1 MFKNIVFP
9 KKNFKKGSVI
19 IAGAGPGDPKLLTL
33 KVYNCIKY
41 ADVIIYDGLVN
52 IDILK
57 NSGKKTNLIFAG
69 KSFTNKSC
77 TQQQIIS
84 WMISHAKKEKRVL
97 RLKGGDPLV
106 FGRGAEEVESL
117 KKNKIPFQIFPG
129 ITASQQA
136 LRYASDNNNN
146 NKINEFCLITGHK
159 AINSVLPRLDYKK
172 ISNIDG
178 KIIVYMGLSQIKEI
192 AKELIGNG
200 KKKETVVE
208 IIKNVSLASEEK
220 VITSLVKCSKENLKF
235 GLTPPV
241 IIIIN

>member
-1 MFKNIVFP
+1 MFKNIIFP
-9 KKNFKKGSVI
+9 KKIFKKGSVI

-52 IDILK
+52 TDILK
-57 NSGKKTNLIFAG
+57 NSSKKTNLIFAG

-106 FGRGAEEVESL
+106 FGRGAEEVEAL

-129 ITASQQA
+129 ITASQHA
-136 LRYASDNNNN
+136 LRYASDDD
-146 NKINEFCLITGHK
+146 KINEFCLITGHK
-159 AINSVLPRLDYKK
+159 AINSELPRLDYKK

-235 GLTPPV
+235 GLSPPV

>member
-9 KKNFKKGSVI
+9 KKSFKKGSVI

-52 IDILK
+52 EDILK
-57 NSGKKTNLIFAG
+57 NSSKKTDLIFAG

-129 ITASQQA
+129 VTASQQA
-136 LRYASDNNNN
+136 LRYTSDDN

-159 AINSVLPRLDYKK
+159 AIDSDLPRLDYKK
-172 ISNIDG
+172 ISKIDG
-178 KIIVYMGLSQIKEI
+178 KIIIYMGLSQIKEI

-208 IIKNVSLASEEK
+208 IIKNVSLASQEK

>member
-9 KKNFKKGSVI
+9 KKSFKKGSVI

-33 KVYNCIKY
+33 KVYNCIKH

-52 IDILK
+52 TDILK
-57 NSGKKTNLIFAG
+57 NASKKTNLIFAG

-84 WMISHAKKEKRVL
+84 WMISHAIKEKRVL

-106 FGRGAEEVESL
+106 FGRGAEEVEAL

-129 ITASQQA
+129 ITASQHA
-136 LRYASDNNNN
+136 LRYASDDD

-159 AINSVLPRLDYKK
+159 AINSELPRLDYKK

-235 GLTPPV
+235 GLSPPV

>member
-1 MFKNIVFP
+1 M
-9 KKNFKKGSVI
+9 
-19 IAGAGPGDPKLLTL
+19 
-33 KVYNCIKY
+33 
-41 ADVIIYDGLVN
+41 
-52 IDILK
+52 
-57 NSGKKTNLIFAG
+57 
-69 KSFTNKSC
+69 
-77 TQQQIIS
+77 
-84 WMISHAKKEKRVL
+84 L

-146 NKINEFCLITGHK
+146 KINEFCLITGHK
-159 AINSVLPRLDYKK
+159 AIDSDLPRLDYKK
-172 ISNIDG
+172 ISKIDG
-178 KIIVYMGLSQIKEI
+178 KIIIYMGLSQIKEI

-208 IIKNVSLASEEK
+208 IIKNVSLASQEK

>member
-1 MFKNIVFP
+1 MDDISR
-9 KKNFKKGSVI
+9 KKK
-19 IAGAGPGDPKLLTL
+19 
-33 KVYNCIKY
+33 
-41 ADVIIYDGLVN
+41 
-52 IDILK
+52 
-57 NSGKKTNLIFAG
+57 
-69 KSFTNKSC
+69 
-77 TQQQIIS
+77 
-84 WMISHAKKEKRVL
+84 KRVL

-129 ITASQQA
+129 ITASQHA
-136 LRYASDNNNN
+136 LRYASDDD

-159 AINSVLPRLDYKK
+159 AINSELPRLDYKK

-178 KIIVYMGLSQIKEI
+178 KIIIYMGLSQIKEI

>member
-9 KKNFKKGSVI
+9 KKSFKKGSVI

-52 IDILK
+52 VDILK
-57 NSGKKTNLIFAG
+57 NSSKKTDLIFAG

-136 LRYASDNNNN
+136 LNYLSDGN
-146 NKINEFCLITGHK
+146 NKINEFCLMTGHK
-159 AINSVLPRLDYKK
+159 AIDSQLPRFDYKK
-172 ISNIDG
+172 ISKING
-178 KIIVYMGLSQIKEI
+178 KIIIYMGLSQIKEI
-192 AKELIGNG
+192 AKKLIANG
-200 KKKETVVE
+200 KRKETVVQ
-208 IIKNVSLASEEK
+208 IIKDVSLPSQK
-220 VITSLVKCSKENLKF
+220 KIVTNLFKCSKEKAKF

>member
-1 MFKNIVFP
+1 MFKNIIFP
-9 KKNFKKGSVI
+9 KKSFKKGSVI

-52 IDILK
+52 TDILK
-57 NSGKKTNLIFAG
+57 NSSKKTNLIFAG

-106 FGRGAEEVESL
+106 FGRGAEEVEAL

-129 ITASQQA
+129 ITASQHA
-136 LRYASDNNNN
+136 LRYASDDD

-159 AINSVLPRLDYKK
+159 AINSELPRLDYKK

-208 IIKNVSLASEEK
+208 IIKNVSLASEKK

-235 GLTPPV
+235 GLSPPV
-241 IIIIN
+241 IIVIN

>member
-1 MFKNIVFP
+1 MFKNIIFP
-9 KKNFKKGSVI
+9 KKSFKKGSVI

-136 LRYASDNNNN
+136 LNYLSDGN
-146 NKINEFCLITGHK
+146 NKINEFCLMTGHK
-159 AINSVLPRLDYKK
+159 AIDSQLPRFDYKK
-172 ISNIDG
+172 ISKING
-178 KIIVYMGLSQIKEI
+178 KIIIYMGLSQIKEI
-192 AKELIGNG
+192 AKKLIANG
-200 KKKETVVE
+200 KRKETVVQ
-208 IIKNVSLASEEK
+208 IIKDVSLPSQK
-220 VITSLVKCSKENLKF
+220 KIVTNLFKCSKEKAKF

>member
-1 MFKNIVFP
+1 MFKNIIFP
-9 KKNFKKGSVI
+9 KKSFKKGSVI

-52 IDILK
+52 TDILK
-57 NSGKKTNLIFAG
+57 NASKKTNLIFAG

-129 ITASQQA
+129 ITASQHA
-136 LRYASDNNNN
+136 LRYASDDDD
-146 NKINEFCLITGHK
+146 KINEFCLITGHK
-159 AINSVLPRLDYKK
+159 AINSELPRLDYKK

-235 GLTPPV
+235 GLSPPV

>member
-9 KKNFKKGSVI
+9 KKSFKKGSVI

-77 TQQQIIS
+77 TQQQIIM

-136 LRYASDNNNN
+136 LNYLSDSN
-146 NKINEFCLITGHK
+146 NKINEFCLMTGHK
-159 AINSVLPRLDYKK
+159 AIDSQLPRFDYKK
-172 ISNIDG
+172 ISKING
-178 KIIVYMGLSQIKEI
+178 KIIIYMGLSQIKEI
-192 AKELIGNG
+192 AKKLIANG

-208 IIKNVSLASEEK
+208 IIKNVSLASQEK

>member
-1 MFKNIVFP
+1 MFKNIIFP
-9 KKNFKKGSVI
+9 KKSFKKGSVI

-52 IDILK
+52 TDILK
-57 NSGKKTNLIFAG
+57 NSSKKTNLIFAG

-106 FGRGAEEVESL
+106 FGRGAEEVEAL

-129 ITASQQA
+129 ITASQHA
-136 LRYASDNNNN
+136 LRYASDDD
-146 NKINEFCLITGHK
+146 KINEFCLITGHK
-159 AINSVLPRLDYKK
+159 AINSELPRLDYKK

-235 GLTPPV
+235 GLSPPV

>member
-1 MFKNIVFP
+1 MFKNIFFP
-9 KKNFKKGSVI
+9 KKSFKKGSVI

-52 IDILK
+52 KNILK
-57 NSGKKTNLIFAG
+57 NSGEKTNLIFAG

-84 WMISHAKKEKRVL
+84 WMISHAKKGKRVL
-97 RLKGGDPLV
+97 RLKGGDPLI

-117 KKNKIPFQIFPG
+117 KKRKIPFQIFPG
-129 ITASQQA
+129 ITASQRA
-136 LRYASDNNNN
+136 LSFASNDI
-146 NKINEFCLITGHK
+146 NKVNEFCLITGHK
-159 AINSVLPRLDYKK
+159 AIDSELPRLDYKK
-172 ISNIDG
+172 ISKIDG
-178 KIIVYMGLSQIKEI
+178 KIIIYMGLSQIKEI
-192 AKELIGNG
+192 AKELIRNG
-200 KKKETVVE
+200 RKKETVVE
-208 IIKNVSLASEEK
+208 IIKNVSLASQEK

>member
-1 MFKNIVFP
+1 MFKNIIFP
-9 KKNFKKGSVI
+9 KKSFKKGSVI

-52 IDILK
+52 VDILK
-57 NSGKKTNLIFAG
+57 NSSKKTDLIFAG

-136 LRYASDNNNN
+136 LNYLSDGN
-146 NKINEFCLITGHK
+146 NKINEFCLMTGHK
-159 AINSVLPRLDYKK
+159 AIDSQLPRFDYKK
-172 ISNIDG
+172 ISKING
-178 KIIVYMGLSQIKEI
+178 KIIIYMGLSQIKEI
-192 AKELIGNG
+192 AKKLIANG
-200 KKKETVVE
+200 KRKETVVQ
-208 IIKNVSLASEEK
+208 IIKDVSLPSQK
-220 VITSLVKCSKENLKF
+220 KIVTNLFKCSKEKAKF

>member
-1 MFKNIVFP
+1 MFKNIIFP
-9 KKNFKKGSVI
+9 KKSFKKGSVI

-52 IDILK
+52 TDILK
-57 NSGKKTNLIFAG
+57 NSSKKTNLIFAG

-106 FGRGAEEVESL
+106 FGRGAEEVEAL
-117 KKNKIPFQIFPG
+117 KKNKISFQIFPG
-129 ITASQQA
+129 ITASQHA
-136 LRYASDNNNN
+136 LRYASDDDD
-146 NKINEFCLITGHK
+146 KINEFCLITGHK
-159 AINSVLPRLDYKK
+159 AINSELPRLDYKK

-235 GLTPPV
+235 GLSPPV
-241 IIIIN
+241 IIVIN

>member
-1 MFKNIVFP
+1 MDDISR
-9 KKNFKKGSVI
+9 KKK
-19 IAGAGPGDPKLLTL
+19 
-33 KVYNCIKY
+33 
-41 ADVIIYDGLVN
+41 
-52 IDILK
+52 
-57 NSGKKTNLIFAG
+57 
-69 KSFTNKSC
+69 
-77 TQQQIIS
+77 
-84 WMISHAKKEKRVL
+84 KRVL

-106 FGRGAEEVESL
+106 FGRGAEEVEAL

-129 ITASQQA
+129 ITASQHA
-136 LRYASDNNNN
+136 LRYASDDD

-159 AINSVLPRLDYKK
+159 AINSELPRLDYKK

-208 IIKNVSLASEEK
+208 IIKNVSLASQEK

>member
-9 KKNFKKGSVI
+9 KKSFKKGSVI

-33 KVYNCIKY
+33 KVYNCIKH

-52 IDILK
+52 TDILK
-57 NSGKKTNLIFAG
+57 NASKKTNLIFAG

-84 WMISHAKKEKRVL
+84 WMISHAIKEKRVL

-106 FGRGAEEVESL
+106 FGRGAEEVEAL

-136 LRYASDNNNN
+136 LRYASDNNN
-146 NKINEFCLITGHK
+146 KINEFCLITGHK
-159 AINSVLPRLDYKK
+159 AIDSYLPRLDYKK
-172 ISNIDG
+172 ISKIDG
-178 KIIVYMGLSQIKEI
+178 KIIIYMGLSQIKEI

-235 GLTPPV
+235 GLSPPV

>member
-1 MFKNIVFP
+1 MFKNIIFP
-9 KKNFKKGSVI
+9 KKSFKKGSVI

-52 IDILK
+52 TDILK
-57 NSGKKTNLIFAG
+57 NSSKKTNLIFAG

-106 FGRGAEEVESL
+106 FGRGAEEVEAL
-117 KKNKIPFQIFPG
+117 KKNKISFQIFPG
-129 ITASQQA
+129 ITASQHA
-136 LRYASDNNNN
+136 LRYASDDDD
-146 NKINEFCLITGHK
+146 KINEFCLITGHK
-159 AINSVLPRLDYKK
+159 AINSELPKLDYKK

>member
-9 KKNFKKGSVI
+9 KKSFKKGSVI

-33 KVYNCIKY
+33 KVYNCIKH

-52 IDILK
+52 TDILK
-57 NSGKKTNLIFAG
+57 NASKKTNLIFAG

-136 LRYASDNNNN
+136 LNYLSDSN
-146 NKINEFCLITGHK
+146 NKINEFCLMTGHK
-159 AINSVLPRLDYKK
+159 AIDSQLPRFDYKK
-172 ISNIDG
+172 ISKING
-178 KIIVYMGLSQIKEI
+178 KIIIYMGLSQIKEI
-192 AKELIGNG
+192 AKKLIANG

-208 IIKNVSLASEEK
+208 IIKNVSLASQEK